1 MKKKIFF
8 VLGIIWM
15 IIVFYFSSQEGE
27 SSGNASGT
35 ILNIILKIFP
45 SLEGQA
51 DTVHMIIRKLAHFT
65 IYMIGGIIY
74 INLFKAYNIKNTK
87 SLLYS
92 TLVCTIYAITDEV
105 HQYFVPGRAC
115 MITDVIIDAFGAV
128 FGCMVYLVILKIYKK
143 LFKAKLF

>member
-51 DTVHMIIRKLAHFT
+51 DTAHMIIRKLAHFT

-74 INLFKAYNIKNTK
+74 INLFKTYNIKNTK

-115 MITDVIIDAFGAV
+115 MITDVMIDAFGAV